1 MFQYNAF
8 VKIKA
13 AVKLSFS
20 LNFVEKFYNYVVHSK
35 IFAIFKLLGC
45 EAATLFFYIGVL
57 KKSIFYLVNV
67 AGRGVEGP
75 LKKLLRFSCE
85 KNNQST
91 NIAHNYPLASQ
102 RSFLLEIIVMAKI
115 D

>member
-1 MFQYNAF
+1 MLHYSAF

-45 EAATLFFYIGVL
+45 EAATLFFYIWSL

-85 KNNQST
+85 KTINQQ
-91 NIAHNYPLASQ
+91 I
-102 RSFLLEIIVMAKI
+102 LLIITHWLLK
-115 D
+115 DHFYLKL